1 MASMNKRLRTLYVT
15 AALAL
20 ALAAAATIPFL
31 RPFYSPAMPGR
42 LVAAATL
49 RPSGAWLSDRVMLS
63 DKTLSHV
70 DIQRRQD
77 NAEMCERKVLA
88 SPAVGAMARCPR
100 ALYNTHERYLGVYR
114 FIWPLWRRLDFES
127 GDRGHFLKFDTAY
140 GDDSAQN
147 GSFTVGVILDIL
159 GTGSFLHDG
168 GEQLVV
174 HYHSIGGSGQYVDG
188 FVVGIDRDGVLHRAA
203 LVENYMGLKASIV
216 GDVLR
221 LSGDKH
227 DRNNCPTC
235 VTQKGLI
242 EDLRFDGLH
251 WGLLPDP
258 VAFSLEEGSP

>member
-1 MASMNKRLRTLYVT
+1 MHKTLRALCVT
-15 AALAL
+15 AVPAL
-20 ALAAAATIPFL
+20 ALAAAALIPFV

-42 LVAAATL
+42 LMTAVTL
-49 RPSGAWLSDRVMLS
+49 RPSGAWLSDRVLLS
-63 DKTLSHV
+63 DKALSHV
-70 DIQRRQD
+70 DIQKRRD
-77 NAEMCERKVLA
+77 NADVCERKALA
-88 SPAVGAMARCPR
+88 SPDVGAMARCPR
-100 ALYNTHERYLGVYR
+100 ALYNTHQRYLGVYR
-114 FIWPLWRRLDFES
+114 FIWPFWRRLDFES
-127 GDRGHFLKFDTAY
+127 GERGHFLKFDTAY
-140 GDDSAQN
+140 GDSPQS

-174 HYHSIGGSGQYVDG
+174 HYHSVGGSGQYLDG

-216 GDVLR
+216 GNVLR

-227 DRNNCPTC
+227 DRDKCPTC
-235 VTQKGLI
+235 VTQRGLI

-258 VAFSLEEGSP
+258 SAFTLQEGP